1 MGVAEKP
8 RKSTAEAAN
17 ERREAKL
24 AAVREQVEKGT
35 LVIRQ
40 MTDAERERNP
50 PRPRPTNTRKR

>member
-1 MGVAEKP
+1 MAEKP

-24 AAVREQVEKGT
+24 AAVREQVDKGT

-40 MTDAERERNP
+40 MTDAERERYA
-50 PRPRPTNTRKR
+50 PRSKPTNRRKP